1 MWNVFKI
8 NRKDKNDATN
18 DVLVSLFLTL
28 NMFHTFLLLTLN
40 R

>member
-1 MWNVFKI
+1 MFKI
-8 NRKDKNDATN
+8 NNKDKNDATN
-18 DVLVSLFLTL
+18 VVLVSLFLTL

>member
-18 DVLVSLFLTL
+18 VVLVYLFLTL